1 VLQTFAEA
9 HSIAEAFVSARQEAC
24 GLNDYPG
31 KPPTTLDQAYAIQ
44 DAAIALCC
52 ATPSGWKVGRINP
65 PWLDRLG
72 VDRMA
77 GPIFANRVQIATAS
91 EGAIGQIYRGG
102 FGAAEAEFLFR
113 VGSIPAP
120 DKTTFTLSE
129 AADLIDAVFIGIEVA
144 SSPFPGI
151 NALGPLV
158 TISDFGN
165 NNGLIIGEE
174 VPEWRS
180 AGLDAWTVTA
190 QIDGQPVG
198 QGQASSFP
206 DGLLGS
212 VQFLLQNLIA
222 RGVAVTPG
230 LLISSGAVSG
240 VHEITD
246 SQNFNACFGDFG
258 QIACTIKY
266 ATP

>member
-1 VLQTFAEA
+1 
-9 HSIAEAFVSARQEAC
+9 
-24 GLNDYPG
+24 
-31 KPPTTLDQAYAIQ
+31 
-44 DAAIALCC
+44 
-52 ATPSGWKVGRINP
+52 
-65 PWLDRLG
+65 
-72 VDRMA
+72 
-77 GPIFANRVQIATAS
+77 VQIAAAS

-174 VPEWRS
+174 IPDWREC
-180 AGLDAWTVTA
+180 GQEDWTVTA
-190 QIDGQPVG
+190 
-198 QGQASSFP
+198 
-206 DGLLGS
+206 
-212 VQFLLQNLIA
+212 
-222 RGVAVTPG
+222 
-230 LLISSGAVSG
+230 
-240 VHEITD
+240 
-246 SQNFNACFGDFG
+246 
-258 QIACTIKY
+258 
-266 ATP
+266 